1 MLAKIAAADSAS
13 TVIKKYSVFIYSEAE
28 PNALYAIYKQTHTFH
43 VCFTVMDGLP
53 GDILRLLD
61 IVGEEGH
68 PLDHHLL
75 TGEQVVH
82 VHHQAIQDYVTVT
95 RRRKV

>member
-1 MLAKIAAADSAS
+1 
-13 TVIKKYSVFIYSEAE
+13 
-28 PNALYAIYKQTHTFH
+28 
-43 VCFTVMDGLP
+43 MDGLP

-61 IVGEEGH
+61 VVGEEGH

-95 RRRKV
+95 RRRKVCKHIKLRILQILEMMTI